1 MPLASVLNFRVRRH
15 DEFISL
21 YDVKDYKVI
30 NEDLAKTMISNSI
43 NRLYRSYIF
52 GSGWP
57 LNPPRDYPHF
67 MTDINFT
74 VIYDS
79 AAVRSSDF

>member
-1 MPLASVLNFRVRRH
+1 
-15 DEFISL
+15 
-21 YDVKDYKVI
+21 
-30 NEDLAKTMISNSI
+30 MISNSI

-57 LNPPRDYPHF
+57 LSPPRDYPHF
-67 MTDINFT
+67 MADLNFT

-79 AAVRSSDF
+79 AAMGSEELSVDEE